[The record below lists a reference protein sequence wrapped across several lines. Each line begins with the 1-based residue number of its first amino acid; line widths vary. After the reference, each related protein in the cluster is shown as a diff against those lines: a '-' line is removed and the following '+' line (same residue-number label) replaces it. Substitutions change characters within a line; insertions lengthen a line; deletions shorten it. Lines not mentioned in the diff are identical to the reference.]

1 MRSLKLDVVEL
12 EPMDIYGFCAPGFE
26 ALYDTFAHN
35 FRECGDSGAAFA
47 VRQHGELIVSLW
59 AGGADRDGATPY
71 TEDTLANVFS
81 SSKGVLA
88 VLTLQQVAAGNLDLD
103 RPVADYWAEF
113 AAGGKEEI
121 TARQLLCHRAGLVA
135 FRQKVTDGLI
145 YDWDGACAQVAAAEP
160 WWVPGSHQGYAPF
173 LYGWSLGGLL
183 ERVSSTPLPELYR
196 QGLAKPLDLDGGFG
210 ALGHRS
216 ARIADVGPLKQPLPE
231 LRENAVG
238 RAIKEDRKGPVAMAF
253 TNPVSLMM
261 GTNSPEWRGALI
273 PAANGH
279 FSARDLAAVY
289 GDLAADQPTVL
300 TRELVEEAARE
311 QSHGR
316 DAVLQAEISFGCGFI
331 RSGRAAD
338 LRFGGERGF
347 GHPGAGGSVGFADPQ
362 CGIGCGY
369 VTTRL
374 GQSLFMDRRSV
385 SLVEQLYRLL

>member
-1 MRSLKLDVVEL
+1 ME
-12 EPMDIYGFCAPGFE
+12 IYGFCAPGFE
-26 ALYDTFAHN
+26 PLYDTFAAN

-59 AGGADRDGATPY
+59 AGSADRSGETPY

-88 VLTLQQVAAGNLDLD
+88 LLALQQVAAGRLDLD
-103 RPVADYWAEF
+103 RPVADYWPEF
-113 AAGGKEEI
+113 AAAGKEAI

-135 FRQKVTDGLI
+135 FRDKVADGLI
-145 YDWDGACAQVAAAEP
+145 YDWAAACEQVAATEP
-160 WWVPGSHQGYAPF
+160 WWQPGSHQGYAPF
-173 LYGWSLGGLL
+173 LYGWSVGGLL
-183 ERVSSTPLPELYR
+183 ERVASRPLPELYR
-196 QGLAKPLDLDGGFG
+196 EGLAGPLELDGGYG
-210 ALGHRS
+210 AEGHNS
-216 ARIADVGPLKQPLPE
+216 ARVADVGPLKQPLPE

-261 GTNSPEWRGALI
+261 GTNSAEWRGALI

-279 FSARDLAAVY
+279 FSARDLAAIY
-289 GDLAADQPTVL
+289 GDLASDAPATL
-300 TRELVEEAARE
+300 SRELVEEAARE
-311 QSHGR
+311 QSSGR
-316 DAVLQAEISFGCGFI
+316 DAILQAEVSFGCGFI

-347 GHPGAGGSVGFADPQ
+347 GHPGAGGSVGFADPEQ
-362 CGIGCGY
+362 GIGCGY

-385 SLVEQLYRLL
+385 HLVEHLYKLL

>member
-1 MRSLKLDVVEL
+1 
-12 EPMDIYGFCAPGFE
+12 MDLYGYCAPGFE
-26 ALYDTFAHN
+26 SLYDTFAAN
-35 FRECGDSGAAFA
+35 FRECGDSGAALA

-59 AGGADRDGATPY
+59 AGAADRDGETPY

-88 VLTLQQVAAGNLDLD
+88 LLVMQQVASGKLDLD
-103 RPVADYWAEF
+103 RPVANYWPDF
-113 AAGGKEEI
+113 AAAGKGEI

-135 FRQKVTDGLI
+135 FRQKVADGLI
-145 YDWDGACAQVAAAEP
+145 YDWEGACAQVAAAEP
-160 WWVPGSHQGYAPF
+160 WWTPGSHQGYAPF
-173 LYGWSLGGLL
+173 LYGWALGGLL
-183 ERVSSTPLPELYR
+183 EQVSSTQLPELYR
-196 QGLAKPLDLDGGFG
+196 RQLAQPLELDGGFG
-210 ALGHRS
+210 AIGHMS
-216 ARIADVGPLKQPLPE
+216 TRIADVGPLKQPLPE

-238 RAIKEDRKGPVAMAF
+238 RAIKEDRNGPVAMAF

-261 GTNSPEWRGALI
+261 GTNSTEWRGALI

-289 GDLAADQPTVL
+289 GDLASDSPATLPA
-300 TRELVEEAARE
+300 ELVQEARRE

-316 DAVLQAEISFGCGFI
+316 DAVLQAEVSFGCGFI

-338 LRFGGERGF
+338 LRFGGEQGF
-347 GHPGAGGSVGFADPQ
+347 GHPGAGGSVGFADPER
-362 CGIGCGY
+362 GLGFGY

-385 SLVEQLYRLL
+385 SLVEHLYRLL